1 MKDFIAKIE
10 GHGNLTVDWNK
21 DKVKLNVFEG
31 ERLFEGILVGRT
43 AEEMHWITPRICGVC
58 PVAHNI
64 ASLKAVEDALDIK
77 VSETTRQ
84 LRDLMACGQII
95 QSHSLHLFFLSLP
108 DYLGIDRGTELSQK
122 NPAAFKKALALKEVS
137 DEIVQTVGGRNVH
150 PTTTA
155 IGGFHKVPTKVQL
168 KKLLKKLAETATAA
182 RDTVELC
189 LGLDYPELKVDL
201 KLAALVNDKIAAVSS
216 NNIAGR
222 VESPVKNYKKDIEED
237 IRDYST
243 AKFGKYRGEETLV
256 GALARLA
263 VYGDYGEKY
272 DLDFTNPF
280 YNNPAQAIEIEIYHR
295 NARTI
300 IKKLLAGGLDSEIA
314 RPGKN
319 ASLAGIG
326 AVEAPRGGLYH
337 EVHLDPASR
346 GAGKNNIIVEANII
360 TPTVQN
366 LTSIEKSARAL
377 LEQTKNRPQKETER
391 LLNMLVRAYD
401 PCITCSVH

>member
-1 MKDFIAKIE
+1 M
-10 GHGNLTVDWNK
+10 TVDWNK

-108 DYLGIDRGTELSQK
+108 DYLGIDRGTELAQK

-222 VESPVKNYKKDIEED
+222 
-237 IRDYST
+237 
-243 AKFGKYRGEETLV
+243 
-256 GALARLA
+256 
-263 VYGDYGEKY
+263 
-272 DLDFTNPF
+272 
-280 YNNPAQAIEIEIYHR
+280 
-295 NARTI
+295 
-300 IKKLLAGGLDSEIA
+300 
-314 RPGKN
+314 
-319 ASLAGIG
+319 
-326 AVEAPRGGLYH
+326 
-337 EVHLDPASR
+337 
-346 GAGKNNIIVEANII
+346 
-360 TPTVQN
+360 
-366 LTSIEKSARAL
+366 
-377 LEQTKNRPQKETER
+377 
-391 LLNMLVRAYD
+391 
-401 PCITCSVH
+401 